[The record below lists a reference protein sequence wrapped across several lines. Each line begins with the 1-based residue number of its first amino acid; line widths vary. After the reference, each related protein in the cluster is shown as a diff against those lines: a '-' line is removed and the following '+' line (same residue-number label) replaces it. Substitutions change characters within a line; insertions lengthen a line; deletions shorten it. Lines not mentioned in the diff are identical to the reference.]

1 MKWVGSSVAKI
12 DGVAI
17 ATGKPLYTDDLV
29 VPGTLIVKLLR
40 SPHAFARIIRID
52 ASVAQKLPGVE
63 CVLTYQ
69 DVPKIRFT
77 KAGQSFPEPSP
88 YDRLILD
95 SLVRY
100 VGDEVAIVA
109 ADDEKTALDALAL
122 IQVEYDVLSPVL
134 DISSAIDNPS
144 IVHPEP
150 DLFCNFP
157 IGMEQRRNIASSH
170 SVEIGDIEAEL
181 ARCEVVV
188 EESYRTQA
196 QAQAMMETF
205 RTFTYLDHAGRLV
218 VVSSTQI
225 PFHIRRQ
232 LARALQIPASR
243 IRVIKPRIGGGFGA
257 KQTGVCEVYPA
268 LVTLKTGKPAK
279 IVYERKE
286 TFIASNSR
294 HATQFKV
301 RMGADCDGFIRAI
314 DIQGLSDTGAYG
326 EHAPTVF
333 AVIGDK
339 TMPLYN
345 KTKAIRYK
353 GHAVYTNKLPGGAL
367 RGYGATQGTFVQECT
382 VNKLAEALGMDP
394 VELRLKN
401 LIREG
406 ETSLYY
412 KGKMLGSSSLHR
424 CIEKGKQLIGWDEK
438 FPRFEREGKVR
449 SIGMAVTMQGSGIAN
464 IDTAS
469 AEVRL
474 NDDGSYTV
482 LVGSTDM
489 GTGSD
494 TILLQ
499 MAADVLNA
507 DMDRFAIH
515 AADTDVSPFDPGSYA
530 SSTTYVTGMAVKNAA
545 EKLLKKMQAQGAKT
559 LGVPEEQLEFDGIRI
574 FHPRSDKEIAIT
586 KLAAMSV
593 VGSEHQQ
600 LSGYATFGSPVSP
613 PPFVAGFA
621 EVEVDRETGKV
632 SLIDYVAVV
641 DCGTVV
647 NPALARV
654 QTEGG
659 IVQGIG
665 MALFEEVQ
673 YDSKGNL
680 QTNSFMTYKIPGR
693 GDIGTIRVSFEESF
707 EPTGPFGA
715 KSIGEVVIN
724 TPSPAIVAAVYN
736 AVGVR
741 ITELPITPEKVFN
754 GMK

>member
-1 MKWVGSSVAKI
+1 M
-12 DGVAI
+12 
-17 ATGKPLYTDDLV
+17 
-29 VPGTLIVKLLR
+29 
-40 SPHAFARIIRID
+40 
-52 ASVAQKLPGVE
+52 
-63 CVLTYQ
+63 
-69 DVPKIRFT
+69 
-77 KAGQSFPEPSP
+77 
-88 YDRLILD
+88 
-95 SLVRY
+95 
-100 VGDEVAIVA
+100 
-109 ADDEKTALDALAL
+109 
-122 IQVEYDVLSPVL
+122 
-134 DISSAIDNPS
+134 
-144 IVHPEP
+144 
-150 DLFCNFP
+150 
-157 IGMEQRRNIASSH
+157 
-170 SVEIGDIEAEL
+170 
-181 ARCEVVV
+181 
-188 EESYRTQA
+188 
-196 QAQAMMETF
+196 
-205 RTFTYLDHAGRLV
+205 
-218 VVSSTQI
+218 
-225 PFHIRRQ
+225 
-232 LARALQIPASR
+232 
-243 IRVIKPRIGGGFGA
+243 
-257 KQTGVCEVYPA
+257 
-268 LVTLKTGKPAK
+268 
-279 IVYERKE
+279 
-286 TFIASNSR
+286 
-294 HATQFKV
+294 
-301 RMGADCDGFIRAI
+301 
-314 DIQGLSDTGAYG
+314 
-326 EHAPTVF
+326 
-333 AVIGDK
+333 
-339 TMPLYN
+339 
-345 KTKAIRYK
+345 
-353 GHAVYTNKLPGGAL
+353 

-382 VNKLAEALGMDP
+382 VNKLAEAMGMDP
-394 VELRLKN
+394 AELRLKN

-449 SIGMAVTMQGSGIAN
+449 GIGMAVTMQGSGIAN

-574 FHPRSDKEIAIT
+574 FHPGSDKEIAIT

-680 QTNSFMTYKIPGR
+680 QSNSFMTYKIPGR
-693 GDIGTIRVSFEESF
+693 VDIGTIRVSYEESF
-707 EPTGPFGA
+707 ETTGPFGA
-715 KSIGEVVIN
+715 KSIGEVVIK
-724 TPSPAIVAAVYN
+724 P
-736 AVGVR
+736 R
-741 ITELPITPEKVFN
+741 LRQ
-754 GMK
+754 

>member
-1 MKWVGSSVAKI
+1 M
-12 DGVAI
+12 
-17 ATGKPLYTDDLV
+17 
-29 VPGTLIVKLLR
+29 
-40 SPHAFARIIRID
+40 
-52 ASVAQKLPGVE
+52 E

-301 RMGADCDGFIRAI
+301 RMGADRDGFI
-314 DIQGLSDTGAYG
+314 
-326 EHAPTVF
+326 
-333 AVIGDK
+333 
-339 TMPLYN
+339 
-345 KTKAIRYK
+345 
-353 GHAVYTNKLPGGAL
+353 
-367 RGYGATQGTFVQECT
+367 GY
-382 VNKLAEALGMDP
+382 
-394 VELRLKN
+394 
-401 LIREG
+401 
-406 ETSLYY
+406 
-412 KGKMLGSSSLHR
+412 
-424 CIEKGKQLIGWDEK
+424 
-438 FPRFEREGKVR
+438 
-449 SIGMAVTMQGSGIAN
+449 
-464 IDTAS
+464 
-469 AEVRL
+469 
-474 NDDGSYTV
+474 
-482 LVGSTDM
+482 
-489 GTGSD
+489 
-494 TILLQ
+494 
-499 MAADVLNA
+499 
-507 DMDRFAIH
+507 
-515 AADTDVSPFDPGSYA
+515 
-530 SSTTYVTGMAVKNAA
+530 
-545 EKLLKKMQAQGAKT
+545 
-559 LGVPEEQLEFDGIRI
+559 
-574 FHPRSDKEIAIT
+574 
-586 KLAAMSV
+586 
-593 VGSEHQQ
+593 
-600 LSGYATFGSPVSP
+600 
-613 PPFVAGFA
+613 
-621 EVEVDRETGKV
+621 
-632 SLIDYVAVV
+632 
-641 DCGTVV
+641 
-647 NPALARV
+647 
-654 QTEGG
+654 
-659 IVQGIG
+659 
-665 MALFEEVQ
+665 
-673 YDSKGNL
+673 
-680 QTNSFMTYKIPGR
+680 
-693 GDIGTIRVSFEESF
+693 
-707 EPTGPFGA
+707 
-715 KSIGEVVIN
+715 
-724 TPSPAIVAAVYN
+724 
-736 AVGVR
+736 
-741 ITELPITPEKVFN
+741 
-754 GMK
+754 